1 MGNIHFCLDN
11 TTWILGKPSYQPSQM
26 VLQCCN
32 ETTYGHFSI
41 KKTFGDEWGSFI
53 LGHLKKNNNTIT
65 MFFFRPT
72 PLGFRQV
79 VQHVRL
85 HVA

>member
-41 KKTFGDEWGSFI
+41 EKKPLVTNGDPSF
-53 LGHLKKNNNTIT
+53 
-65 MFFFRPT
+65 
-72 PLGFRQV
+72 
-79 VQHVRL
+79 
-85 HVA
+85 